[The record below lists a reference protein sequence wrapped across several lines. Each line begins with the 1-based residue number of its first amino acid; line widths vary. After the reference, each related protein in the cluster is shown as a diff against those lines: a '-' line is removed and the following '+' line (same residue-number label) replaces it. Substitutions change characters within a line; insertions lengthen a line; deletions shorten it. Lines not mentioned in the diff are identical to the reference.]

1 MSGPPSDAT
10 IWTRER
16 RYFFTSRSHRTKTTA
31 MRLSPPHAG
40 DLTHLVRGRGALVP
54 DHRTGERQKRGFQRI
69 GTGLLLELRR
79 RAGGDNAPV
88 VDYGDAV
95 GHAIRFVHVVG
106 GEEHGHALGG
116 PEVAHVGPHLIAAL
130 RIEAERRLVEKQYL
144 RRVQQPA
151 GNLEPALHAAGERL
165 DQVIA
170 PLPQLEHPQQGFAP
184 LPPRVPW
191 HVVQHAVDVH
201 VLPRREVAVET
212 GILEHHAESLADL
225 GWMCGRVESVELER
239 AARRPQQ
246 GGEHLDGGGLAGP
259 VRPEEREDLA
269 GSHVERDV
277 VDSLDVAERL
287 DDVLDADD
295 GTIAHDAR
303 TPRSEWSAAA

>member
-1 MSGPPSDAT
+1 MT
-10 IWTRER
+10 CRIWSAAVALS
-16 RYFFTSRSHRTKTTA
+16 SRMVVPVSARKA
-31 MRLSPPHAG
+31 ASSESLPVCALSSADDPVAPRL
-40 DLTHLVRGRGALVP
+40 
-54 DHRTGERQKRGFQRI
+54 
-69 GTGLLLELRR
+69 
-79 RAGGDNAPV
+79 
-88 VDYGDAV
+88 
-95 GHAIRFVHVVG
+95 
-106 GEEHGHALGG
+106 
-116 PEVAHVGPHLIAAL
+116 
-130 RIEAERRLVEKQYL
+130 
-144 RRVQQPA
+144 
-151 GNLEPALHAAGERL
+151 
-165 DQVIA
+165 
-170 PLPQLEHPQQGFAP
+170 
-184 LPPRVPW
+184 PW

-269 GSHVERDV
+269 GPHVERDV
-277 VDSLDVAERL
+277 VDRLDVAARH